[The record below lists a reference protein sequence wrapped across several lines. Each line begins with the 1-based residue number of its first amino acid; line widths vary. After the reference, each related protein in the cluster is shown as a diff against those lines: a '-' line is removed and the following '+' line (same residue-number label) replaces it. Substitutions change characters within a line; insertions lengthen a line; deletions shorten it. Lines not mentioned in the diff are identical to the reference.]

1 MQIRHFLRIAAV
13 LVLAGCH
20 PRPVDPVEQALRDKI
35 TEVMKGDVTR
45 IVLTNIQCIDSTTWR
60 EELERRTHVFEL
72 RYQQNENYYWE
83 YRSKGLQKN
92 AANKYA
98 DMEKD
103 KRVLDGLAAIGR
115 ELADSLDC
123 VAYYDYSFGV
133 MATGRETQL
142 SHPVAYATITPYGEV
157 FSMSSDQREL
167 HKSTGHLLPG
177 YVDLVSSETL
187 E

>member
-1 MQIRHFLRIAAV
+1 MKNRHLLWIVAALIV
-13 LVLAGCH
+13 AGCQ

-35 TEVMKGDVTR
+35 TEAMNGDVTR
-45 IVLTNIQCIDSTTWR
+45 MTISNIQRIDSTTWR

-92 AANKYA
+92 TANKYA
-98 DMEKD
+98 EMEKD
-103 KRVLDGLAAIGR
+103 KRVLDGLAAIGQ

-123 VAYYDYSFGV
+123 VAYYDYSFSV
-133 MATGRETQL
+133 LANGRETQL
-142 SHPVAYATITPYGEV
+142 SYPVAYATITPYGEV
-157 FSMSSDQREL
+157 FSLSEDKREL